1 MASPRK
7 RERPLA
13 SLIVPARNEER
24 HIAQALHSLLFQTY
38 SRKEIIVVNDGSTDR
53 TASIVRHMASK
64 HKGIRPVNFTQGHSA
79 AFARN
84 AGAKAARGTIL
95 IFHDADCFADRGY
108 VARIVKHI
116 ESGMDGVS
124 NKTLPAP
131 PQTFVARVTAA
142 HRSMLWDTRQKEIVS
157 FDADTPT
164 LIASFRAPVFKKLGG
179 YNEGIFYFED
189 TDLTR
194 RFVEAHFKALYDPQ
208 AIEYHQDPDRL
219 DDVVRQARWFGK
231 GMGKRLRSNGQWRP
245 LLAPLYSFLTSVAL
259 GAAIVAEAF
268 NDWPNALVFATA
280 FGFLL
285 LPGLA
290 FALRLAVES
299 KDPVHSFGF
308 LPIFLL
314 RNDVKLVEAARA
326 LISG

>member
-1 MASPRK
+1 MAPRPK
-7 RERPLA
+7 NRPLV
-13 SLIVPARNEER
+13 SVIVPARNEER

-53 TASIVRHMASK
+53 TEYIVRRMAEK
-64 HKGIRPVNFTQGHSA
+64 HKGIRLVNFSRGHSA

-84 AGAKAARGTIL
+84 AGAKNAHGGVL
-95 IFHDADCFADRGY
+95 VFHDADCLADRKLL
-108 VARIVKHI
+108 AHIVKHI

-131 PQTFVARVTAA
+131 PSTFVARVTAA
-142 HRSMLWDTRQKEIVS
+142 HRSLLWDTRQKQVVS

-164 LIASFRAPVFKKLGG
+164 LIASFRKGVFQRLGG

-194 RFVEAHFKALYDPQ
+194 RFVESRFKAVYDPH

-219 DDVVRQARWFGK
+219 DDIVRQARWFGT
-231 GMGKRLRSNGQWRP
+231 GMARRLRSHREWKP
-245 LLAPLYSFLTSVAL
+245 LLAPLYSFLTSVAF
-259 GAAIVAEAF
+259 GSAVVSAILS
-268 NDWPNALVFATA
+268 DWPNATLFAAA

-285 LPGLA
+285 LPALA

-299 KDPVHSFGF
+299 RDPVHSFGF
-308 LPIFLL
+308 LPLFFL
-314 RNDVKLVEAARA
+314 RNDVKLVAAARS
-326 LISG
+326 LISA